1 MKPLSLY
8 LKGFAGIQAGL
19 HRDELRL
26 DLSTLA
32 ENAKLIAIVGSN
44 GSGKSTIMD
53 NLHPFRVMPSR
64 CSGLSAG
71 NFSYYDHLAAT
82 DATKELMWAHESVVY
97 RSTLLFRN
105 NGTRKTESYLHSK
118 DDAGNWAHFVA
129 GDGTVSDGKTQTY
142 DHCIETILGN
152 SETFFTS
159 VFNAQNRRPL
169 TSYGQ
174 GEIKAL
180 MVELLGLERIR
191 EAGAKANE
199 VVKAL
204 RKGLDKQRE
213 ESARLAAL
221 RSELTGWH
229 QQLGECNGRIAAA
242 TLNEEKLAVALTTAK
257 TNLEN
262 ALKLE
267 QQYAI
272 ARATRGAVETRAV
285 HLKETWT
292 QTQQTIKADLAL
304 EQQRLRRVEIIGSST
319 RNEWEKRAAQLAAEL
334 DECEVIQA
342 RSGDIEGAVA
352 RFPDARLA
360 LEVAH
365 HQLES
370 VRAKQTA
377 RRELETKQSG
387 RRRELTTLVTA
398 LKAAR
403 AEAAGLN
410 KRCTLTDQVPCS
422 GSDLAPRCP
431 LLHDAHAAKSLVAP
445 TEGKI
450 ADMASQEANLQ
461 ALIEQ
466 SEIELNQTNGLDA
479 LLDQAQRE
487 WKTLSSQVQ
496 QLSNLAALKPQ
507 LDAVNEKRVRL
518 TEQSSNFVTER
529 ASSQAAA
536 ENEITLTKT
545 SIAALLTRLIE
556 GETRF
561 LQANAEIEAALC
573 QLPMVPDRSAI
584 VAAEDALKLLETKEA
599 ESRRRHN
606 QSIIERAELQTQIS
620 VREDALSG
628 EDQMRRTISA
638 LEQECTPWQ
647 QLAKALSNEGLIALS
662 IDQAGPALAKLAN
675 DLLVSCYGPRFTVA
689 IQTQVENAKHELKEG
704 FDIVVF
710 DGDTQESKSVSVMS
724 GGERVW
730 INECLT
736 RAIAIYLTQSSGRRY
751 GTLFTDESD
760 GPLDR
765 ERKRDFMAMKR
776 RVLELGAYEQ
786 EYFVTHSPDLLDFAD
801 RIIDL
806 DSLKLEESETA
817 HLGVQIAKSPVLVA

>member
-8 LKGFAGIQAGL
+8 LKGFAGVQAGL
-19 HRDELRL
+19 HRNELRL
-26 DLSTLA
+26 DLTSLA
-32 ENAKLIAIVGSN
+32 DNAKLVAIVGSN

-64 CSGLSAG
+64 CAGLSAG
-71 NFSYYDHLAAT
+71 SFAYYDHLSAAE
-82 DATKELMWAHESVVY
+82 ATKELTWAHESVVY

-105 NGTRKTESYLHSK
+105 NGTRKTEAYLHWK
-118 DDAGNWAHFVA
+118 DDDGNWSHVVA
-129 GDGTVSDGKTQTY
+129 TDGTVSDGKTQTY

-191 EAGAKANE
+191 EAGARTNV

-204 RKGLDKQRE
+204 RKALDKQRE
-213 ESARLAAL
+213 ESARLAVL
-221 RSELTGWH
+221 GSELNGWR
-229 QQLGECNGRIAAA
+229 QGLGECIARTAAA
-242 TLNEEKLAVALTTAK
+242 TMNEEKLAAELTNAQA
-257 TNLEN
+257 NLAN
-262 ALKLE
+262 ALELE

-272 ARATRGAVETRAV
+272 ARATRGDVETRAV

-304 EQQRLRRVEIIGSST
+304 EQERLRRIEGACRST
-319 RNEWEKRAAQLAAEL
+319 SIEWEKRAAQLASEL
-334 DECEVIQA
+334 GECKVIQA
-342 RSGDIEGAVA
+342 RSGDIDEAVA
-352 RFPDARLA
+352 RLPNARMALDGAHNHLELA
-360 LEVAH
+360 
-365 HQLES
+365 
-370 VRAKQTA
+370 RATLAA
-377 RRELETKQSG
+377 RRELETQHSA
-387 RRRELTTLVTA
+387 RRRELTTLGAA
-398 LKAAR
+398 LKAAGD
-403 AEAAGLN
+403 EAAGLN
-410 KRCTLTDQVPCS
+410 KRCSLTDQVPCS

-431 LLHDAHAAKSLVAP
+431 LLRDAHAAKSLVAP
-445 TEGKI
+445 MESRI
-450 ADMASQEANLQ
+450 AEMTSQEADLR
-461 ALIEQ
+461 ALIEK
-466 SEIELNQTNGLDA
+466 SEIELNQANGLDA
-479 LLDQAQRE
+479 LLDQAQSE

-496 QLSNLAALKPQ
+496 QLSNLAALQPQ
-507 LDAVNEKRVRL
+507 LDAANEKRVRL

-536 ENEITLTKT
+536 ENEVTLTKT
-545 SIAALLTRLIE
+545 SVAALQSRLNE
-556 GETRF
+556 REAQF
-561 LQANAEIEAALC
+561 LQADAEIEAALC

-584 VAAEDALKLLETKEA
+584 VAAKDALKLLETKEVQ
-599 ESRRRHN
+599 SRRCQN
-606 QSIIERAELQTQIS
+606 QLMIERAELETRIS

-628 EDQMRRTISA
+628 EDQLRRTISA

-675 DLLVSCYGPRFTVA
+675 DLLVSCYGPRFTVT

-760 GPLDR
+760 GPLDP

-786 EYFVTHSPDLLDFAD
+786 EYFVTHSPDLLAFAD

-806 DSLKLEESETA
+806 DCLKLDETETSQ
-817 HLGVQIAKSPVLVA
+817 LGMKTAESPVLLA

>member
-8 LKGFAGIQAGL
+8 LKGFAGVQAGL
-19 HRDELRL
+19 HRNELRL
-26 DLSTLA
+26 DLTSLA
-32 ENAKLIAIVGSN
+32 DDAKLIAIVGSN

-71 NFSYYDHLAAT
+71 SFAYYDHLAAPE
-82 DATKELMWAHESVVY
+82 ATKELTWAHETVVY

-105 NGTRKTESYLHSK
+105 NGTRKTEAYLHWK

-142 DHCIETILGN
+142 DHCIETLLGN

-191 EAGAKANE
+191 EAGAKTNE
-199 VVKAL
+199 VVKGL
-204 RKGLDKQRE
+204 RKALDRQRE
-213 ESARLAAL
+213 ESARLAVL
-221 RSELTGWH
+221 GSELTGWR
-229 QQLGECNGRIAAA
+229 QQLGDSNARIAAA
-242 TLNEEKLAVALTTAK
+242 TMNEEKLAAEITTAK
-257 TNLEN
+257 TDLAK
-262 ALKLE
+262 ALDLE

-272 ARATRGAVETRAV
+272 ARATRGEVEARAV
-285 HLKETWT
+285 RLKETWT

-304 EQQRLRRVEIIGSST
+304 EQERLQRVEIARRSTSS
-319 RNEWEKRAAQLAAEL
+319 EWEKRAAQIASEL
-334 DECEVIQA
+334 NECEVIQA
-342 RSGDIEGAVA
+342 RSGDIEEAVA
-352 RFPDARLA
+352 RLPNERMA
-360 LEVAH
+360 LDGAH
-365 HQLES
+365 YHLES
-370 VRAKQTA
+370 VRAKRAA
-377 RRELETKQSG
+377 RRELETQHSA
-387 RRRELTTLVTA
+387 RRRELTSLGAA
-398 LKAAR
+398 LKAAGE
-403 AEAAGLN
+403 EAAGLN
-410 KRCTLTDQVPCS
+410 KRCSLTDQVPCS
-422 GSDLAPRCP
+422 GSDLAPQCP
-431 LLHDAHAAKSLVAP
+431 LLRDAHAAKSLVAP
-445 TEGKI
+445 AASRI
-450 ADMASQEANLQ
+450 SDMTSQEADMR
-461 ALIEQ
+461 ALIEK
-466 SEIELNQTNGLDA
+466 SEIELNQANGLDA
-479 LLDQAQRE
+479 LLDQAQSE

-518 TEQSSNFVTER
+518 TEHSSNFVTER

-536 ENEITLTKT
+536 ENEVTLSKT
-545 SIAALLTRLIE
+545 SIAALQSRLTERE
-556 GETRF
+556 AQF
-561 LQANAEIEAALC
+561 LQANAKIAAALG

-584 VAAEDALKLLETKEA
+584 VAVKDALTLLETKET

-606 QSIIERAELQTQIS
+606 QLMIERAELETRIS

-628 EDQMRRTISA
+628 EDQLRRTISA

-675 DLLVSCYGPRFTVA
+675 DLLVSCYGPRFTVT

-736 RAIAIYLTQSSGRRY
+736 RAIAIYLTQSSGHRY

-760 GPLDR
+760 GPLDP

-786 EYFVTHSPDLLDFAD
+786 EYFVTHSPDLLAFAD

-806 DSLKLEESETA
+806 DCLRLELDSDHA
-817 HLGVQIAKSPVLVA
+817 PMVS